1 MDLSEETIN
10 RIADRV
16 IQRFEQRGL
25 MAGSAAVIKQEQLKD
40 KILRKKWITYKEI
53 ADSNIWDVKSKS
65 GVERIVKEDV
75 DKDCL
80 DTSKQPF
87 KIHRSEVERIAKNRG
102 TL

>member
-1 MDLSEETIN
+1 MSRLEETVSISELFE
-10 RIADRV
+10 RMRREDLV
-16 IQRFEQRGL
+16 IVPRGF
-25 MAGSAAVIKQEQLKD
+25 VKQEQLKE

-53 ADSNIWDVKSKS
+53 ADSQIWNAKSKS

-102 TL
+102 TI